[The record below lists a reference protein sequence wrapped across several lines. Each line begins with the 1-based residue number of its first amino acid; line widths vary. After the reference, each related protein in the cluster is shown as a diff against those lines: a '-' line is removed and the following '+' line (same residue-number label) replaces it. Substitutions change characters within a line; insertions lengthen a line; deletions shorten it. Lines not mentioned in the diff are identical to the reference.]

1 VAVQQAT
8 RTNSCLVAAVV
19 ASGAVFAQTGSAAD
33 PTEQLLEQI
42 AQLRIEGGPTPESA
56 IDPLR
61 DLARLYEPAGEH
73 TSAIVA
79 LEEAR
84 HITRVHQ
91 GLSSADEALLLR
103 EQIRN
108 EKALGNDRRVWDLEG
123 DMVAIARK
131 HYDDIRMAPVFRELA
146 EDRAAALEEYRAG
159 GFPPEI
165 VFGCYYT
172 AGPRDFAEGG
182 SCSSGSSDAVRWRF
196 LSIIQRYYADAIQ
209 VLVRAGDYESPELRD
224 LEKQA
229 FRFSFTF
236 NAFLNPFCPGTLEE
250 LVSGPSTCLEPLS
263 SGVGNWAG
271 LVRLIS
277 YEIRAGAPAA
287 VRAKAFADL
296 ADWHLLI
303 TPPGR
308 RRFSEMSDA
317 AFNIYEGAYRLLQRT
332 GDQSATTELYSP
344 ELPVTLPT
352 FEPNPLASTAGV
364 EPSRYIDVA
373 FDVTKYGRGER
384 IEILETTKD
393 ATRAEKRDLVQLIEA
408 TTFRPRFID
417 GKLAD
422 SAPVVVRY
430 ALSP

>member
-1 VAVQQAT
+1 MNVGVGLALGTAIG
-8 RTNSCLVAAVV
+8 AVV
-19 ASGAVFAQTGSAAD
+19 ISGAVLAQTDSAVD
-33 PTEQLLEQI
+33 PKEQLLEEI
-42 AQLRIEGGPTPESA
+42 AELRTEGGPTPESA

-61 DLARLYEPAGEH
+61 DLARLDESAGEH
-73 TSAIVA
+73 ASAIAA

-108 EKALGNDRRVWDLEG
+108 EKALGNDRRVWDLEA

-146 EDRAAALEEYRAG
+146 EDRAAALEEYQAG

-165 VFGCYYT
+165 ELGCYYA
-172 AGPRDFAEGG
+172 AGPRDFAYNV
-182 SCSSGSSDAVRWRF
+182 SCGSGSSDAVRRQF
-196 LSIIQRYYADAIQ
+196 RLNILRYYADAIE
-209 VLVRAGDYESPELRD
+209 VLVQAGDYASPELRD

-229 FRFSFTF
+229 FRFSFTL

-296 ADWHLLI
+296 ADWHLLV
-303 TPPGR
+303 TPPAR

-317 AFNIYEGAYRLLQRT
+317 AFNIYEGGYRLLQQT
-332 GDQSATTELYSP
+332 GDQLATSEIYSP
-344 ELPVTLPT
+344 QLPVTLPA
-352 FEPNPLASTAGV
+352 FEPNPLASTAGA

-373 FDVTKYGRGER
+373 FDVTKYGRGES
-384 IEILETTKD
+384 IEILATTKD
-393 ATRAEKRDLVQLIEA
+393 ATRAEKRDLIHLIET
-408 TTFRPRFID
+408 TTFRPRFVD

-422 SAPVVVRY
+422 AAPVVVRY